1 MELFRQVFNYLDKT
15 KCGIVYP
22 EYFGELLRISGF
34 NPSQAEIRELQN
46 KYKDQRGL
54 TFDDFIQLI
63 SVLDC
68 TGNSMEL
75 TNNVVVTEDD
85 IRKAFKVFDKFN
97 DGKIKVELLRSVLC
111 KVGEPLSEKELDT
124 FLTMMN
130 LKEKDFIEYEELCAA
145 LASYDM

>member
-1 MELFRQVFNYLDKT
+1 MTEKFSKEKVDEKGIRIQSQMELFRQVFNYLDKT

-34 NPSQAEIRELQN
+34 NPSQAEIGELQN

-68 TGNSMEL
+68 TG
-75 TNNVVVTEDD
+75 T
-85 IRKAFKVFDKFN
+85 
-97 DGKIKVELLRSVLC
+97 
-111 KVGEPLSEKELDT
+111 
-124 FLTMMN
+124 
-130 LKEKDFIEYEELCAA
+130 
-145 LASYDM
+145 

>member
-54 TFDDFIQLI
+54 TFDDYIQLV

-68 TGNSMEL
+68 TGS
-75 TNNVVVTEDD
+75 
-85 IRKAFKVFDKFN
+85 
-97 DGKIKVELLRSVLC
+97 S
-111 KVGEPLSEKELDT
+111 
-124 FLTMMN
+124 
-130 LKEKDFIEYEELCAA
+130 IE
-145 LASYDM
+145 